1 MDELTAAGITDPDL
15 RASYEECKRLN
26 ALHGK
31 TYYLA
36 TLLLPKAKRPF
47 VHALYGFARYADE
60 IVDDLASELSVEE
73 KAEVLS
79 KWGNGVL
86 ADLKKGISQDHV
98 GRALIDTVKRFD
110 IPHEHF
116 EAFLHSMT
124 MDLTVQEYESYEDLL
139 EYVYGSAA
147 VIGLEMVPI
156 LGPLHNDAF
165 EAAKKLGIA
174 FQLANFIRDVDEDLD
189 RGRVYLPLKELGQF
203 GVTREMLEE
212 RVLDLP
218 MREADVAIR
227 MKEPSQ
233 ADLIRKRLMGVRMRL
248 YASPDYLAKHGTP
261 ERIEDVAQHRLIC
274 QNPTA
279 HQVGAGAMLVAH
291 LMSYEPRSTLK
302 VNNYFGVLQGV
313 LSNLGVGVLPD
324 YLTQDFPNLSR
335 VMPEVESAEVPVF
348 LAYPEE
354 LRHSKRVSAFR
365 DFVQEEIISYRK
377 QLKDQAVS

>member
-26 ALHGK
+26 AMHGK

-60 IVDDLASELSVEE
+60 IVDDLASELSIEE
-73 KAEVLS
+73 KAEALS
-79 KWGNGVL
+79 TWGNGVL
-86 ADLKKGISQDHV
+86 ADLKKGTSQDHV
-98 GRALIDTVKRFD
+98 GRALIDTVNRFD

-124 MDLTVQEYESYEDLL
+124 MDLTVQEYESYEDLI

-212 RVLDLP
+212 RVL
-218 MREADVAIR
+218 
-227 MKEPSQ
+227 
-233 ADLIRKRLMGVRMRL
+233 
-248 YASPDYLAKHGTP
+248 TP
-261 ERIEDVAQHRLIC
+261 EIIEALKFQIARVRQLQAEAEPGIK
-274 QNPTA
+274 
-279 HQVGAGAMLVAH
+279 MLEA
-291 LMSYEPRSTLK
+291 SSRPCIEAASTLYCGI
-302 VNNYFGVLQGV
+302 V
-313 LSNLGVGVLPD
+313 D
-324 YLTQDFPNLSR
+324 
-335 VMPEVESAEVPVF
+335 EVEKIGYDIFNHRAKTSTARRIRVAGVAF
-348 LAYPEE
+348 VK
-354 LRHSKRVSAFR
+354 RHL
-365 DFVQEEIISYRK
+365 ISR
-377 QLKDQAVS
+377 

>member
-31 TYYLA
+31 TYFLA

-60 IVDDLASELSVEE
+60 IVDDLASELSIEE
-73 KAEVLS
+73 KAEALS
-79 KWGNGVL
+79 NWGNGVL
-86 ADLKKGISQDHV
+86 ADLKKGTSDDHV

-124 MDLTVQEYESYEDLL
+124 MDLTVQEYETYEDLL

-189 RGRVYLPLKELGQF
+189 RGRVYLPIKELAQF
-203 GVTREMLEE
+203 GVSREMLEE
-212 RVLDLP
+212 RVL
-218 MREADVAIR
+218 
-227 MKEPSQ
+227 
-233 ADLIRKRLMGVRMRL
+233 
-248 YASPDYLAKHGTP
+248 TP
-261 ERIEDVAQHRLIC
+261 EIIEALKFQIARVRRLQAEAAPGIAMLEATSRPCIEAASTLYCGIVDEVEKIGYDIFNQRAKTSTGRRIRV
-274 QNPTA
+274 
-279 HQVGAGAMLVAH
+279 AGAAFIKRQLI
-291 LMSYEPRSTLK
+291 
-302 VNNYFGVLQGV
+302 
-313 LSNLGVGVLPD
+313 
-324 YLTQDFPNLSR
+324 SR
-335 VMPEVESAEVPVF
+335 
-348 LAYPEE
+348 
-354 LRHSKRVSAFR
+354 
-365 DFVQEEIISYRK
+365 
-377 QLKDQAVS
+377 

>member
-15 RASYEECKRLN
+15 RASYAECKRLN

-31 TYYLA
+31 TYFLA

-73 KAEVLS
+73 KAEALS
-79 KWGNGVL
+79 TWGDGVL
-86 ADLKKGISQDHV
+86 ADLKKGTSDDHV

-116 EAFLHSMT
+116 EAFLNSMT

-156 LGPLHNDAF
+156 LGPLHDDAY

-189 RGRVYLPLKELGQF
+189 RGRVYLPIKELAQF

-212 RVLDLP
+212 RVL
-218 MREADVAIR
+218 
-227 MKEPSQ
+227 
-233 ADLIRKRLMGVRMRL
+233 
-248 YASPDYLAKHGTP
+248 TP
-261 ERIEDVAQHRLIC
+261 EIIEALKFQIARVRQLQNEAAPGIAMLEPTSRPCIEAASVLYCGIVDEVEKIGYDIFNQRAKTSTARRIRV
-274 QNPTA
+274 
-279 HQVGAGAMLVAH
+279 AGAAFIKRH
-291 LMSYEPRSTLK
+291 LI
-302 VNNYFGVLQGV
+302 
-313 LSNLGVGVLPD
+313 
-324 YLTQDFPNLSR
+324 SR
-335 VMPEVESAEVPVF
+335 
-348 LAYPEE
+348 
-354 LRHSKRVSAFR
+354 
-365 DFVQEEIISYRK
+365 
-377 QLKDQAVS
+377 